1 MAPGHRSFH
10 TDHCPRCECGYGPID
25 NGGCPLTERRH
36 EARRQVGCNLTDI
49 CTRGGDLETSGVEH
63 GCAMALESAHGYVV
77 IDALVGYKHDDGAKG
92 TDTGLVKSSKK
103 SKANRVEE

>member
-1 MAPGHRSFH
+1 
-10 TDHCPRCECGYGPID
+10 
-25 NGGCPLTERRH
+25 
-36 EARRQVGCNLTDI
+36 
-49 CTRGGDLETSGVEH
+49 
-63 GCAMALESAHGYVV
+63 MALESAHGYVV